1 MFKIISSEIKKT
13 VSKPGIYILSVLLA
27 IILVL
32 GVLIYKPTISESS
45 AFELEGSTFI
55 EKHTDFTK
63 SGNAGKRAESQAQI
77 SNAIQSIENYTIT
90 VNNETYSQKEYIESV
105 FAKFEEIY
113 DAYQDCASDNSH
125 QTHINTV
132 RETLVSSVENLNDA
146 IESAFLVSNENSYP
160 ILSTKS
166 NYNKY
171 KDSYKKVLAWAKITV
186 EKENLINHFIEFESK
201 YKTDLYD
208 SISSFKYPTLKE
220 SFVEDFTSNKQ
231 NTKLSILYERLDQIT
246 NSIEELYLLA
256 QSDSSYNSK
265 CASEMEKLANTYANT
280 VNTFTNLVK
289 YELIV
294 NAYSNVSSTKEEL
307 QILHLSNYSN
317 YNAKSLL
324 ERYNYLFNHN
334 DSEADYARPLTI
346 GVTSNNKINAYDY
359 SYFILKVFAFVIIV
373 YAIMSACH
381 SIAGEIKEGSMRY
394 LAIRP
399 VSRTKLFFGKWLSI
413 IVMSA
418 ILMAFS
424 FVISICVGGAVYG
437 MDSNTILAIFN
448 GNHAFTIHPVGMI
461 LIYLISMMLE
471 LIVYSL
477 IAMLLSV
484 LFKSDLMSMTI
495 LIVVYLINTLLPIF
509 VQGANTWLAYYPFS
523 HISLYSLFGSAVY
536 GVSQNFFNLIFGSKI
551 YAGTHIA
558 LTISMIAL
566 ISTVVGIIAVK
577 LFKRKEL

>member
-265 CASEMEKLANTYANT
+265 CASEMDKLANTYANT

-324 ERYNYLFNHN
+324 ERYNYLFKNN
-334 DSEADYARPLTI
+334 DCEADYARPLTI

>member
-1 MFKIISSEIKKT
+1 M
-13 VSKPGIYILSVLLA
+13 
-27 IILVL
+27 
-32 GVLIYKPTISESS
+32 
-45 AFELEGSTFI
+45 
-55 EKHTDFTK
+55 
-63 SGNAGKRAESQAQI
+63 
-77 SNAIQSIENYTIT
+77 
-90 VNNETYSQKEYIESV
+90 
-105 FAKFEEIY
+105 
-113 DAYQDCASDNSH
+113 
-125 QTHINTV
+125 
-132 RETLVSSVENLNDA
+132 
-146 IESAFLVSNENSYP
+146 
-160 ILSTKS
+160 
-166 NYNKY
+166 
-171 KDSYKKVLAWAKITV
+171 
-186 EKENLINHFIEFESK
+186 
-201 YKTDLYD
+201 
-208 SISSFKYPTLKE
+208 
-220 SFVEDFTSNKQ
+220 
-231 NTKLSILYERLDQIT
+231 
-246 NSIEELYLLA
+246 
-256 QSDSSYNSK
+256 
-265 CASEMEKLANTYANT
+265 
-280 VNTFTNLVK
+280 
-289 YELIV
+289 
-294 NAYSNVSSTKEEL
+294 
-307 QILHLSNYSN
+307 
-317 YNAKSLL
+317 L

-346 GVTSNNKINAYDY
+346 GITSNNKINAYDY

>member
-265 CASEMEKLANTYANT
+265 CASEMEKLANTYVNT

-324 ERYNYLFNHN
+324 ERYNYLFKNN
-334 DSEADYARPLTI
+334 DCEADYARPLTI

>member
-132 RETLVSSVENLNDA
+132 RETLVSSVENLNVA

-265 CASEMEKLANTYANT
+265 CASEMDKLANTYANT

-346 GVTSNNKINAYDY
+346 GITSNNKINAYDY